1 MGFRWMAI
9 GLFAIALMGRCAS
22 GPPPAAKVPAPSPE
36 SPIVKALRD
45 PSLFGP
51 DIASV
56 IRVLP
61 AFAEAGEERVMIF
74 ADRVVGTKRYA
85 TMDEAQRRSK
95 SILDRG
101 ERVMSPTLPLPP
113 PKGRLAAVNPVRSL
127 DDRAIH
133 VAAVLDG
140 ARFLAPGLRID
151 IVQQRLGAPEKHE
164 QVVIDDGTDRH
175 PLVLELYS
183 YYGGAIVFATREGTL
198 DPRTVDRVFV
208 DTQRITTAVF

>member
-1 MGFRWMAI
+1 MVIRWTAV
-9 GLFAIALMGRCAS
+9 GLFSIALMGRCAS
-22 GPPPAAKVPAPSPE
+22 GPPPAAKVTAARPE
-36 SPIVKALRD
+36 SPIAKALAD

-51 DIASV
+51 DIAAV
-56 IRVLP
+56 VRMLP
-61 AFAEAGEERVMIF
+61 AFAEAGENRVMILP
-74 ADRVVGTKRYA
+74 DRVVGTKRYA
-85 TMDEAQRRSK
+85 TADEAQRTAK
-95 SILDRG
+95 SVLDRG

-113 PKGRLAAVNPVRSL
+113 PKGRLTAIDAMRSL

-133 VAAVLDG
+133 VAAVLEG

-151 IVQQRLGAPEKHE
+151 VVQQRLGAPEKHE

-208 DTQRITTAVF
+208 DTQRITAAVY